1 MYDEPDEVAPESD
14 ERRMPVSTRT
24 RSGHVPAIGIGRVAR
39 MTQGSTPADRPL
51 RISVIG
57 TNYLGANTAAG
68 MAEFGFDVIG
78 VEIDESRL
86 KLLNEGR
93 APLYEPGLDPLLKAH
108 TDSGRLRFTNDYREI
123 ADWADVHFICVGT
136 PQTEGSDAADLS
148 QVNSVVDMLAPV
160 LTRPTLIVGR
170 STVPVGTSNLVE
182 QRFRTESPAGDGIE
196 VAWQPEFLREAHGVD
211 DTLRPD
217 RLVFGVESEG
227 AEAKLREVFATPI
240 AAGSPVVVCNRPTAE
255 LVKGGANAFLATKIS
270 FINALA
276 EMCDAV
282 GANVTQLADALGFDQ
297 RIGRG
302 MLNAGPGYGGG
313 CLPKDLRSF
322 MARAG
327 ELGVEEV
334 ITLLREVDDINHR
347 RRARIV
353 DVTHELL
360 GSDWVGRKVT
370 VLGAAFKAGT
380 DDVRDSPAL
389 DVAGRIQLHGATVTV
404 YDPEAM
410 DNARRVRP
418 TLNYAATAAEAC
430 EGAHLVLHLTEWP
443 EFRELDPTHLKTV
456 VDTPVIVDARL
467 ILDAGAWRAAGW
479 TYRAPGKP

>member
-1 MYDEPDEVAPESD
+1 MSEATS
-14 ERRMPVSTRT
+14 
-24 RSGHVPAIGIGRVAR
+24 
-39 MTQGSTPADRPL
+39 RPL
-51 RISVIG
+51 RIAVIG

-78 VEIDESRL
+78 VEIDEHRL
-86 KLLNEGR
+86 KLLSDGK
-93 APLYEPGLDPLLKAH
+93 APLYEPGLDPLLKKH
-108 TDSGRLRFTNDYREI
+108 VDSGRLRFTKDYRQI

-136 PQTEGSDAADLS
+136 PQLEGNEAADLS
-148 QVNSVVDMLAPV
+148 QVNSVVDMLAPL
-160 LTRPTLIVGR
+160 LTQPTLIVGR
-170 STVPVGTSNLVE
+170 STVPVGTSALIE
-182 QRFRTESPAGDGIE
+182 ARFHAEAPAGTAIE
-196 VAWQPEFLREAHGVD
+196 IAWQPEFLREAHGVE
-211 DTLRPD
+211 DTLSPD
-217 RLVFGVESEG
+217 RLVFGVHSEA
-227 AEAKLREVFATPI
+227 AETRMREVFATPI
-240 AAGSPVVVCNRPTAE
+240 AAGTPVVVCNRPTAE

-276 EMCDAV
+276 EMADAT
-282 GANVTQLADALGFDQ
+282 GADVTQLADALGYDK

-313 CLPKDLRSF
+313 CLPKDLRAF

-334 ITLLREVDDINHR
+334 ITLLREVDDINHH

-353 DVTHELL
+353 DLTHEVL
-360 GSDWVGRKVT
+360 GAEWVGRNVT

-389 DVAGRIQLHGATVTV
+389 DVAGRIQLHGANVTV

-410 DNARRVRP
+410 ENARKVRP
-418 TLNYAATAAEAC
+418 TLRYAGSALEAC
-430 EGAHLVLHLTEWP
+430 EDAHAVLHLTEWP
-443 EFRELDPTHLKTV
+443 EFRQLDPVTLKQV
-456 VDTPVIVDARL
+456 VAIPALIDARL
-467 ILDAGAWRAAGW
+467 LLDAVAWRAAGW

>member
-1 MYDEPDEVAPESD
+1 
-14 ERRMPVSTRT
+14 
-24 RSGHVPAIGIGRVAR
+24 
-39 MTQGSTPADRPL
+39 MTEAARPL

-78 VEIDESRL
+78 VEIDEHRL
-86 KLLNEGR
+86 KLLNDGK
-93 APLYEPGLDPLLKAH
+93 APLYEPGLDPLLKKH
-108 TDSGRLRFTNDYREI
+108 TDSGRLRFTMDYREV

-136 PQTEGSDAADLS
+136 PQTEGGDAADLS
-148 QVNSVVDMLAPV
+148 QVNSVVDMLAHL
-160 LTRPTLIVGR
+160 LTRPTLVVGR
-170 STVPVGTSNLVE
+170 STVPVGTSKLIE
-182 QRFRTESPAGDGIE
+182 RRFHAEAPAGSGVEI
-196 VAWQPEFLREAHGVD
+196 AWQPEFLREAHGVD
-211 DTLRPD
+211 DTLHPD
-217 RLVFGVESEG
+217 RLVFGVQSAA
-227 AEAKLREVFATPI
+227 AEQQMREVFAKPI
-240 AAGSPVVVCNRPTAE
+240 AEGSPVVVCNLPTAE

-276 EMCDAV
+276 EMCDAT
-282 GANVTQLADALGFDQ
+282 GADVTQLADALGHDK

-313 CLPKDLRSF
+313 CLPKDLRAF

-334 ITLLREVDDINHR
+334 ITLLREVDDLNRHR
-347 RRARIV
+347 RSRIV

-360 GSDWVGRKVT
+360 GADWVGRNVT

-418 TLNYAATAAEAC
+418 TLRYAASAVEAC
-430 EGAHLVLHLTEWP
+430 AGAHVVLHLTEWP
-443 EFRELDPTHLKTV
+443 EFRDLDPVKLKAV
-456 VDTPVIVDARL
+456 VETPLMIDARL
-467 ILDAGAWRAAGW
+467 SLDPEAYRNAGW
-479 TYRAPGKP
+479 TYRAPGRP

>member
-1 MYDEPDEVAPESD
+1 
-14 ERRMPVSTRT
+14 
-24 RSGHVPAIGIGRVAR
+24 
-39 MTQGSTPADRPL
+39 MTEGTPTPSERPL

-78 VEIDESRL
+78 VEIDEHRL
-86 KLLNEGR
+86 KLLNDGK
-93 APLYEPGLDPLLKAH
+93 APLYEPGLDPLLKKH
-108 TDSGRLRFTNDYREI
+108 TDSGRLRFTNDYREVG
-123 ADWADVHFICVGT
+123 DWADVHFICVGT
-136 PQTEGSDAADLS
+136 PQQDGNDAADLA
-148 QVNSVVDMLAPV
+148 QVNSVVDMLAPL
-160 LTRPTLIVGR
+160 LTRPALVVGR
-170 STVPVGTSNLVE
+170 STVPVGTSKVIE
-182 QRFRTESPAGDGIE
+182 KRFHAEAPAGQGIE
-196 VAWQPEFLREAHGVD
+196 IAWQPEFLREAHGVD
-211 DTLRPD
+211 DTLHPD
-217 RLVFGVESEG
+217 RLVFGVQSAA
-227 AEAKLREVFATPI
+227 AEATLRQVFASPI
-240 AAGSPVVVCNRPTAE
+240 DEGTPVVVCNLPTAE

-270 FINALA
+270 FINAMA
-276 EMCDAV
+276 EMCDAA
-282 GANVTQLADALGFDQ
+282 GADVTLLADALGHDK

-313 CLPKDLRSF
+313 CLPKDLRAF

-334 ITLLREVDDINHR
+334 ITLLREVDDINQH

-360 GSDWVGRKVT
+360 GTEWVGRNVT

-404 YDPEAM
+404 FDPEAM
-410 DNARRVRP
+410 ENARRVRP
-418 TLNYAATAAEAC
+418 TLRYASSAAEAC
-430 EGAHLVLHLTEWP
+430 EGAHVVLHLTEWP
-443 EFRELDPTHLKTV
+443 EFRELDPAALRGAVLH
-456 VDTPVIVDARL
+456 PVIVDARL
-467 ILDAGAWRAAGW
+467 SLDAQKWRDAGW

>member
-1 MYDEPDEVAPESD
+1 MNE
-14 ERRMPVSTRT
+14 
-24 RSGHVPAIGIGRVAR
+24 
-39 MTQGSTPADRPL
+39 GSTPVTQASRPL

-78 VEIDESRL
+78 VEIDENRV
-86 KLLNEGR
+86 KLLNDGK
-93 APLYEPGLDPLLKAH
+93 APLYEPGLDPLLKKH
-108 TDSGRLRFTNDYREI
+108 VDSGRLRFTSDYQEVG
-123 ADWADVHFICVGT
+123 DWADVHFICVGT
-136 PQTEGSDAADLS
+136 PQSDGDDAADLS
-148 QVNSVVDMLAPV
+148 QVHSVVDLLAPL
-160 LTRPTLIVGR
+160 LTRPALVVGR
-170 STVPVGTSNLVE
+170 STVPVGTSAIVE
-182 QRFRTESPAGDGIE
+182 QRFHAEAPAGTGIE

-217 RLVFGVESEG
+217 RLVFGVRSEQ
-227 AEAKLREVFATPI
+227 AEHRLREVFATPI
-240 AAGSPVVVCNRPTAE
+240 AEGSPVIVCNRPTAE

-276 EMCDAV
+276 EMCDAA
-282 GANVTQLADALGFDQ
+282 GADVSQLADALGLDQ

-313 CLPKDLRSF
+313 CLPKDLRAF

-334 ITLLREVDDINHR
+334 ITLLREVDDINR
-347 RRARIV
+347 RRRSRIV
-353 DVTHELL
+353 HVTHELL
-360 GSDWVGRKVT
+360 GTDWVGRNVT

-418 TLNYAATAAEAC
+418 TLRYAASAQEAC
-430 EGAHLVLHLTEWP
+430 EGAHVVLHLTEWP
-443 EFRELDPTHLKTV
+443 EFRELDPVQLKSV
-456 VDTPVIVDARL
+456 VETPLMIDARL
-467 ILDAGAWRAAGW
+467 SLDPQTWRNAGW
-479 TYRAPGKP
+479 TYRAPGRP

>member
-1 MYDEPDEVAPESD
+1 M
-14 ERRMPVSTRT
+14 
-24 RSGHVPAIGIGRVAR
+24 
-39 MTQGSTPADRPL
+39 
-51 RISVIG
+51 RIAVIG

-78 VEIDESRL
+78 VEIDEHRL
-86 KLLNEGR
+86 KLLNDGK
-93 APLYEPGLDPLLKAH
+93 APLYEPGLDPLLKKH
-108 TDSGRLRFTNDYREI
+108 VDSGRLRFTKDYHEI
-123 ADWADVHFICVGT
+123 ADWADVHFVCVGT
-136 PQTEGSDAADLS
+136 PQQEGSDAADLA
-148 QVNSVVDMLAPV
+148 QVHSVVDMLAPL
-160 LTRPTLIVGR
+160 LTKPCLVVGR
-170 STVPVGTSNLVE
+170 STVPVGTSKLVE
-182 QRFRTESPAGDGIE
+182 QRFHSESPAGTGVEI
-196 VAWQPEFLREAHGVD
+196 AWQPEFLREAHGVD
-211 DTLRPD
+211 DTLHPD
-217 RLVFGVESEG
+217 RLVFGVQSAE
-227 AEAKLREVFATPI
+227 AEAKLRQVFATPI
-240 AAGSPVVVCNRPTAE
+240 AEGSPVVVCNLPTAE

-270 FINALA
+270 FINALS
-276 EMCDAV
+276 EMADAT
-282 GANVTQLADALGFDQ
+282 GADVTQLADALGFDK

-334 ITLLREVDDINHR
+334 ITLLREVDDINYR

-360 GSDWVGRKVT
+360 GAEWVGRNVT

-389 DVAGRIQLHGATVTV
+389 DIAGRIQLHGATVTV

-410 DNARRVRP
+410 ENARRVRP
-418 TLNYAATAAEAC
+418 TLRYAGSAAEAC
-430 EGAHLVLHLTEWP
+430 DGAHLVLHLTEWP
-443 EFRELDPTHLKTV
+443 EFRALDPVALKDV
-456 VDTPVIVDARL
+456 VANPVMLDARL
-467 ILDAGAWRAAGW
+467 VLDAAQWRAAGW

>member
-1 MYDEPDEVAPESD
+1 MSEATS
-14 ERRMPVSTRT
+14 
-24 RSGHVPAIGIGRVAR
+24 
-39 MTQGSTPADRPL
+39 RPL
-51 RISVIG
+51 RIAVIG

-78 VEIDESRL
+78 VEIDEHRL
-86 KLLNEGR
+86 KLLSDGK
-93 APLYEPGLDPLLKAH
+93 APLYEPGLDPLLKKH
-108 TDSGRLRFTNDYREI
+108 VDSGRLRFTKDYGQI

-136 PQTEGSDAADLS
+136 PQLEGNEAADLS
-148 QVNSVVDMLAPV
+148 QVNSVVDMLAPL
-160 LTRPTLIVGR
+160 LTQPTLIVGR
-170 STVPVGTSNLVE
+170 STVPVGTSALIE
-182 QRFRTESPAGDGIE
+182 ARFHAEAPAGKAIE
-196 VAWQPEFLREAHGVD
+196 LAWQPEFLREAHGVE
-211 DTLRPD
+211 DTLSPD
-217 RLVFGVESEG
+217 RLVFGVHSEA
-227 AEAKLREVFATPI
+227 AETRMREVFATPI
-240 AAGSPVVVCNRPTAE
+240 AEGTPVVVCNRPTAE

-276 EMCDAV
+276 EMADAT
-282 GANVTQLADALGFDQ
+282 GADVTQLADALGYDK

-313 CLPKDLRSF
+313 CLPKDLRAF

-334 ITLLREVDDINHR
+334 ITLLREVDDINHH

-353 DVTHELL
+353 DLTHEVL
-360 GSDWVGRKVT
+360 GAEWVGRNVT

-410 DNARRVRP
+410 ENARKVRP
-418 TLNYAATAAEAC
+418 TLRYAGSALEAC
-430 EGAHLVLHLTEWP
+430 ADAHVVLHLTEWP
-443 EFRELDPTHLKTV
+443 EFRALNPVTLKEVVATPTL
-456 VDTPVIVDARL
+456 IDARL
-467 ILDAGAWRAAGW
+467 LLDAAAWRAAGW

>member
-1 MYDEPDEVAPESD
+1 MSEATS
-14 ERRMPVSTRT
+14 
-24 RSGHVPAIGIGRVAR
+24 
-39 MTQGSTPADRPL
+39 RPL
-51 RISVIG
+51 RIAVIG

-78 VEIDESRL
+78 VEIDEHRL
-86 KLLNEGR
+86 KLLRDGK
-93 APLYEPGLDPLLKAH
+93 APLYEPGLDPLLKKH
-108 TDSGRLRFTNDYREI
+108 VDSGRLRFTKDYRQI

-136 PQTEGSDAADLS
+136 PQLEGNEAADLS
-148 QVNSVVDMLAPV
+148 QVNSVVDMLAPL
-160 LTRPTLIVGR
+160 LTQPTLIVGR
-170 STVPVGTSNLVE
+170 STVPVGTSALIE
-182 QRFRTESPAGDGIE
+182 ARFHAEAPAGTAIE
-196 VAWQPEFLREAHGVD
+196 IAWQPEFLREAHGVE
-211 DTLRPD
+211 DTLSPD
-217 RLVFGVESEG
+217 RLVFGVHSEA
-227 AEAKLREVFATPI
+227 AETRMREVFATPI
-240 AAGSPVVVCNRPTAE
+240 AEGTPVVVCNRPTAE

-276 EMCDAV
+276 EMADAT
-282 GANVTQLADALGFDQ
+282 GADVTQLADALGYDK

-313 CLPKDLRSF
+313 CLPKDLRAF

-334 ITLLREVDDINHR
+334 ITLLREVDDINHH

-353 DVTHELL
+353 DLTHEVL
-360 GSDWVGRKVT
+360 GAEWVGRNVT

-389 DVAGRIQLHGATVTV
+389 DVAGRIQLHGANVTV

-410 DNARRVRP
+410 ENARKVRP
-418 TLNYAATAAEAC
+418 TLRYAGSALEAC
-430 EGAHLVLHLTEWP
+430 EDAHAVLHLTEWP
-443 EFRELDPTHLKTV
+443 EFRQLDPVTLKQV
-456 VDTPVIVDARL
+456 VAIPALIDARL
-467 ILDAGAWRAAGW
+467 LLDAVAWRAAGW

>member
-1 MYDEPDEVAPESD
+1 MNE
-14 ERRMPVSTRT
+14 
-24 RSGHVPAIGIGRVAR
+24 
-39 MTQGSTPADRPL
+39 GSTPVTQASRPL

-78 VEIDESRL
+78 VEIDENRV
-86 KLLNEGR
+86 KLLNDGK
-93 APLYEPGLDPLLKAH
+93 APLYEPGLDPLLKKH
-108 TDSGRLRFTNDYREI
+108 VDSGRLRFTSDYQEVG
-123 ADWADVHFICVGT
+123 DWADVHFICVGT
-136 PQTEGSDAADLS
+136 PQSDGSDAADLS
-148 QVNSVVDMLAPV
+148 QVHSVVDLLAPL
-160 LTRPTLIVGR
+160 LTRPALVVGR
-170 STVPVGTSNLVE
+170 STVPVGTSAVVE
-182 QRFRTESPAGDGIE
+182 QRFHAEAPAGTGIE
-196 VAWQPEFLREAHGVD
+196 IAWQPEFLREAHGVD
-211 DTLRPD
+211 DTLHPD
-217 RLVFGVESEG
+217 RLVFGVRSEQ
-227 AEAKLREVFATPI
+227 AEHRLREVFATPI
-240 AAGSPVVVCNRPTAE
+240 AEGSPVVVCNRPTAE

-276 EMCDAV
+276 EMCEAT
-282 GANVTQLADALGFDQ
+282 GADVSQLADALGLDQ

-313 CLPKDLRSF
+313 CLPKDLRAF

-334 ITLLREVDDINHR
+334 ITLLREVDDINQR
-347 RRARIV
+347 RRSRIV
-353 DVTHELL
+353 HVTHELL
-360 GSDWVGRKVT
+360 GTDWVGRNVT

-418 TLNYAATAAEAC
+418 TLRYAASAQEAC
-430 EGAHLVLHLTEWP
+430 QEAHVVLHLTEWP
-443 EFRELDPTHLKTV
+443 EFRELDPVQLKSV
-456 VDTPVIVDARL
+456 VETPLMIDARL
-467 ILDAGAWRAAGW
+467 SLDPQAWRNAGW
-479 TYRAPGKP
+479 TYRAPGRP

>member
-1 MYDEPDEVAPESD
+1 
-14 ERRMPVSTRT
+14 
-24 RSGHVPAIGIGRVAR
+24 
-39 MTQGSTPADRPL
+39 MTEGTPTTSERPL

-78 VEIDESRL
+78 VEIDEHRL
-86 KLLNEGR
+86 KLLNDGK
-93 APLYEPGLDPLLKAH
+93 APLYEPGLDPLLKQH
-108 TDSGRLRFTNDYREI
+108 TDSGRLRFTNDYREV

-136 PQTEGSDAADLS
+136 PQLEGSDAADLA
-148 QVNSVVDMLAPV
+148 QVNSVVDMLAPL
-160 LTRPTLIVGR
+160 LTRPCLVVGR
-170 STVPVGTSNLVE
+170 STVPVGTSKLVE
-182 QRFRTESPAGDGIE
+182 KRFHTEAPAGESIE
-196 VAWQPEFLREAHGVD
+196 IAWQPEFLREAHGVD
-211 DTLRPD
+211 DTLHPD
-217 RLVFGVESEG
+217 RLVFGVQSPA
-227 AEAKLREVFATPI
+227 AEAKLREVFASPI
-240 AAGSPVVVCNRPTAE
+240 DEGTPVVVCNLPTAE

-276 EMCDAV
+276 EMCDAT
-282 GANVTQLADALGFDQ
+282 GADVTQLADALGHDK

-313 CLPKDLRSF
+313 CLPKDLRAF

-334 ITLLREVDDINHR
+334 ITLLREVDDINQH

-360 GSDWVGRKVT
+360 GAEWVGRNVT

-404 YDPEAM
+404 FDPEAM
-410 DNARRVRP
+410 ENARRVRP
-418 TLNYAATAAEAC
+418 TLRYAASAAEAC

-443 EFRELDPTHLKTV
+443 EFRELDPAALRGAVAH
-456 VDTPVIVDARL
+456 PVIVDARL
-467 ILDAGAWRAAGW
+467 SLDAQKWRDAGW

>member
-1 MYDEPDEVAPESD
+1 
-14 ERRMPVSTRT
+14 
-24 RSGHVPAIGIGRVAR
+24 
-39 MTQGSTPADRPL
+39 MTEGTPTGPL
-51 RISVIG
+51 RIAVIG

-78 VEIDESRL
+78 VEIDEHRL
-86 KLLNEGR
+86 KLLNDGK
-93 APLYEPGLDPLLKAH
+93 APLYEPGLDPLLKKH
-108 TDSGRLRFTNDYREI
+108 VDSGRLRFTKDYREI
-123 ADWADVHFICVGT
+123 ADWADVHFVCVGT
-136 PQTEGSDAADLS
+136 PQQEGSDAADLA
-148 QVNSVVDMLAPV
+148 QVHSVVDMLAPL
-160 LTRPTLIVGR
+160 LTRPCLVVGR
-170 STVPVGTSNLVE
+170 STVPVGTSKLVE
-182 QRFRTESPAGDGIE
+182 QRFHSESPAGTGVEI
-196 VAWQPEFLREAHGVD
+196 AWQPEFLREAHGVE
-211 DTLRPD
+211 DTLHPD
-217 RLVFGVESEG
+217 RLVFGVQSAE
-227 AEAKLREVFATPI
+227 AEAKLRQVFATPI
-240 AAGSPVVVCNRPTAE
+240 AEGSPVVVCNLPTAE

-270 FINALA
+270 FINALS
-276 EMCDAV
+276 EMADAT
-282 GANVTQLADALGFDQ
+282 GADVTQLADALGFDK

-334 ITLLREVDDINHR
+334 ITLLREVDDINYR

-360 GSDWVGRKVT
+360 GAEWVGRNVT

-389 DVAGRIQLHGATVTV
+389 DIAGRIQLHGATVTV

-410 DNARRVRP
+410 ENARRVRP
-418 TLNYAATAAEAC
+418 TLRYADSAAEAC
-430 EGAHLVLHLTEWP
+430 DGAHLVLHLTEWP
-443 EFRELDPTHLKTV
+443 EFRALDPVALKDV
-456 VDTPVIVDARL
+456 VANPVMLDARL
-467 ILDAGAWRAAGW
+467 LLDAARWRAAGW